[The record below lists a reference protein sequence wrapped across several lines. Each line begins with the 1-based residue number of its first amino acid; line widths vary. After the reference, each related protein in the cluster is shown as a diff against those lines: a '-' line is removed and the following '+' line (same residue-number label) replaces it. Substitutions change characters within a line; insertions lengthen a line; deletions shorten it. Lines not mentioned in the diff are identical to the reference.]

1 MADKVVLL
9 SSWASVFGLRVQI
22 ALAEKGV
29 DYEFRE
35 EDLFDKS
42 PLLLESNPVHKKV
55 PVLIHNGKPICESSI
70 IIQYIDEVWTK
81 GPSLLPKDPLQRAN
95 ARFWADFINQTIYPC
110 SSRIWRNKGDVQSA
124 AKKELIG
131 ILKQL
136 EGELGERPFF
146 GGETLGYVDI
156 VLVPFSRWF
165 YTYETFGGFSIEKE
179 CPKLMAWV
187 RRCNEKESVS
197 KVLPDPHKVY
207 ERNCGLKKRLGL
219 E

>member
-1 MADKVVLL
+1 MTSNDHSGWKALQTNVATAINWLEVSGQTNIAKPSKSISSTKPQAFPHTPMADKVVLL

-95 ARFWADFINQTIYPC
+95 ARFWADFINQTVCYNNEHRSSTMCMRHFRVLCNDAWP
-110 SSRIWRNKGDVQSA
+110 SSRDKR
-124 AKKELIG
+124 
-131 ILKQL
+131 
-136 EGELGERPFF
+136 
-146 GGETLGYVDI
+146 DI
-156 VLVPFSRWF
+156 
-165 YTYETFGGFSIEKE
+165 K
-179 CPKLMAWV
+179 
-187 RRCNEKESVS
+187 
-197 KVLPDPHKVY
+197 
-207 ERNCGLKKRLGL
+207 
-219 E
+219 

>member
-9 SSWASVFGLRVQI
+9 SCWASSYALRVKI

-29 DYEFRE
+29 NYEYKE

-55 PVLIHNGKPICESSI
+55 PVLIHNGKPVSESSI
-70 IIQYIDEVWTK
+70 IVQYIDEVWSD

-95 ARFWADFINQTIYPC
+95 ARFWTDFIDKTIYQC
-110 SSRIWRNKGDVQSA
+110 GSRVWRNKGDVQAA
-124 AKKELIG
+124 AKEEFIG
-131 ILKQL
+131 MLKQL
-136 EGELGERPFF
+136 EGELGEKPFF
-146 GGETLGYVDI
+146 GGETFGYVD
-156 VLVPFSRWF
+156 VALVPLSRWF
-165 YTYETFGGFSIEKE
+165 YTYETFGGFSIERE

-187 RRCNEKESVS
+187 RRCLERESVS
-197 KVLPDPHKVY
+197 KVLPHPHKIY
-207 ERNCGLKKRLGL
+207 EYACGFKKRLGL

>member
-22 ALAEKGV
+22 ALAEKEV

-42 PLLLESNPVHKKV
+42 PLLLESNPVHRKV
-55 PVLIHNGKPICESSI
+55 PVLIHNGKPVCESSI
-70 IIQYIDEVWTK
+70 IIQYIDE
-81 GPSLLPKDPLQRAN
+81 
-95 ARFWADFINQTIYPC
+95 IYPC
-110 SSRIWRNKGDVQSA
+110 GSRIWKNKGDIQAA

-146 GGETLGYVDI
+146 SGEALGYVDI
-156 VLVPFSRWF
+156 ELVPFSCWF
-165 YTYETFGGFSIEKE
+165 YTYEVFGGFSIEKE
-179 CPKLMAWV
+179 CPMLMAWV
-187 RRCNEKESVS
+187 RRCKERASVT
-197 KVLPDPHKVY
+197 KVLPDPHKFY